1 MISNAQLT
9 PREARRVVHTSWAR
23 ALAAH
28 ALQMGAE
35 RYGLFEVRWDCSG
48 GCEDPVRVLFEGRP
62 EARPFTHRGARG
74 LHAKAFT
81 FYGDGFDRDQ
91 RMSVLMLTRCRRC
104 RVCLRAR
111 QFMWSQR
118 AKFELAN
125 SARTWF
131 GTLTLRAEEHYL
143 AELRARRDCKAQSTD
158 FDKLSPEAQFKARH
172 RAIAPEL
179 TLWLKRV
186 RKESGA
192 SARYLLVAEA
202 HKSGLPHY
210 HVLVHEVGESDRI
223 GERVLRRQWKLGHSK
238 FNLVDAGD
246 PRAARYVCKYL
257 SKAAEARVRASL
269 RYGVSSRPDVVARER
284 AKQSDPVA

>member
-9 PREARRVVHTSWAR
+9 PRAARRVVHSSWAR
-23 ALAAH
+23 ALARH
-28 ALQMGAE
+28 ALQMGGE
-35 RYGLFEVRWDCSG
+35 RYSLHEIRWDCSG
-48 GCEDPVRVLFEGRP
+48 GCEAPVRVLFEGRP
-62 EARPFTHRGARG
+62 EARPFTHLGARG
-74 LHAKAFT
+74 LHTRQFVHYA
-81 FYGDGFDRDQ
+81 DGFDRDQ
-91 RMSVLMLTRCRRC
+91 LMSVLMLTRCRRC

-111 QFMWSQR
+111 QFAWSQR
-118 AKFELAN
+118 AKFELGN

-131 GTLTLRAEEHYL
+131 GTLTLRADEQYL
-143 AELRARRDCKAQSTD
+143 AELRARRDLRGRSVD

-172 RAIAPEL
+172 NAVSPEL
-179 TLWLKRV
+179 TKWLKRV

-210 HVLVHEVGESDRI
+210 HVLIHEVGDRDRI

-246 PRAARYVCKYL
+246 PKAAHYVCKYL
-257 SKAAEARVRASL
+257 SKAAEARVRASV
-269 RYGVSSRPDVVARER
+269 RYGVSSRSV
-284 AKQSDPVA
+284 S